1 MNLTAGQGDG
11 IYIHLKVDTD
21 VDGLFQLDTGASI
34 TFLDVGLVSKLGKPK
49 KSVFYTDYDHKETAY
64 LYSTPSLYLADT
76 RLMTGPT
83 VLVPNKG
90 LKDGDRKLLGI
101 LGMDCL
107 QHYCLQLDF
116 AAKRVRFLDPEQLD
130 DRILGKCIPLR
141 KRVMVDENLLG
152 TKGCATMIDTG
163 EVNDGALTIKEF
175 RKALQRTP
183 ANGEDW
189 TWLRT
194 GVFNGVTYTNLAVHV
209 CQGPD
214 TLGLGFL
221 ARHLVTLNFPK
232 GKLYL
237 RPENQFDPG
246 SH

>member
-1 MNLTAGQGDG
+1 MNPTAGRGDG
-11 IYIHLKVDTD
+11 IYIHLKVGND

-34 TFLDVGLVSKLGKPK
+34 TFLDVELVSKLGKPK
-49 KSVFYTDYDHKETAY
+49 KSVFYTDRDHEETAL
-64 LYSTPSLYLADT
+64 LYGTPSLYLADT

-116 AAKRVRFLDPEQLD
+116 AAKRVRFLDPERLD
-130 DRILGKCIPLR
+130 NRILGECIPLR
-141 KRVMVDENLLG
+141 KRVMVNENLLG
-152 TKGCATMIDTG
+152 TKGRPTMIDTG

-175 RKALQRTP
+175 RKALQKTP
-183 ANGEDW
+183 ATGEDW

-194 GVFNGVTYTNLAVHV
+194 GRFNGVTYTNLAVHV

-214 TLGLGFL
+214 TLGLRFL

-237 RPENQFDPG
+237 RPENQ
-246 SH
+246 

>member
-11 IYIHLKVDTD
+11 IYIHLKVDTN

-49 KSVFYTDYDHKETAY
+49 KRVSYTDSDHKETAL
-64 LYSTPSLYLADT
+64 LYSAPSLYLADT

-83 VLVPNKG
+83 VLVRNKG

-116 AAKRVRFLDPEQLD
+116 AAKRVRFLNPEQLD
-130 DRILGKCIPLR
+130 DRILGECIPLR

-152 TKGCATMIDTG
+152 SKGRTTMIDTG

-175 RKALQRTP
+175 RKALQKTP

-189 TWLRT
+189 TWLRR
-194 GVFNGVTYTNLAVHV
+194 GVFNGVTYTNLVVHV

-214 TLGLGFL
+214 TLGLRFL

-237 RPENQFDPG
+237 RPENQSDPS